1 MFPWKRFSKPGTQT
15 SSKMRPTDGNIRTW
29 MKKVEMA
36 SEFAVSEVFSSQ
48 KPHAGKPRR
57 AAALESMDQLQDHDD
72 AYSEAQI
79 ILDDWMKKKL
89 RQELEMDEEEE
100 EQKSE
105 EEPERLNYRNFH
117 DIYSQLE
124 PQDES
129 FEVHHFL
136 QDLMETDLMDCET
149 VQSLCQDTD
158 KEKKRGLD
166 PTVAMEM
173 RHKQV
178 KERRS
183 QREAARKQQHREQE
197 ARREALEK
205 AKQLESKEQR
215 RREQEARR
223 QEELLQQEVVRLR
236 REMQEKRSMQQKAR
250 KREKESKEKKIT
262 VKNAITPEP
271 DVVTQRQLCHR
282 EQVVEAKAHI
292 LNLQCMQKHFYI
304 WYSVVLEKRVQ
315 VVKAA
320 AFCDWRRQLR
330 AWRVWRVLLWVR
342 RRDRETERMEEELRL
357 ENRRCQLAEQ
367 SNRRRLLRRCL
378 NDWRLWC
385 RTEKDRKKLFSQ
397 REETRRKMEALIDA
411 AASGKL
417 TKRNCTEPP
426 ITVQPENVNQSETT
440 AQLAQA
446 PVQRATS
453 APTLPTLTDRT
464 TAPPIQ
470 AWQMTRHHTVLSLA
484 EVQEGRRLKGAPRC
498 QSAEMPGGRFEHRH
512 AAQQKT
518 IAEQNRLL
526 KEQQDIISELQ
537 ERQKLLELKQEAEK
551 VEQLTVQ
558 LKPSA
563 SQSVIKTSPRSKGAS
578 DESATGRPAPKEY
591 DSRLASRHPAVRAM
605 EQRAQQRAER
615 RREVVEMMKRRKEEK
630 LAQIKADEEERLRKE
645 EEEKREAVERRK
657 EEKRLKK
664 EREIE
669 KQMRKALEQKLF
681 QQARDHYKRSLLL
694 HRGMTPWR
702 RLVEQ
707 SHANAQ
713 KAEEHHAQVLQRR
726 CLLFWLHTTSEAL
739 AEKRRRADQLYEGI
753 LVCRALYGWKMFM
766 YIQSEL
772 EVRAEHF
779 YTIRTQ
785 RKAFKVLMDHAIQ
798 QRLDAWDRETK
809 ADEHSA
815 RRVLRRCFSAW
826 RRLPEMLQEER
837 RREER
842 RDRLRHKVSEILP
855 DFRASPLDAMWS
867 LGSHN

>member
-15 SSKMRPTDGNIRTW
+15 SSKMRQTDGDISKW

-48 KPHAGKPRR
+48 KPHAGKPKRTV
-57 AAALESMDQLQDHDD
+57 ALESTVQLQDHDD

-100 EQKSE
+100 EQKTE

-117 DIYSQLE
+117 DVYSQLE
-124 PQDES
+124 PLDES

-136 QDLMETDLMDCET
+136 QDLMGTDLMDCET

-158 KEKKRGLD
+158 MEKKRGLD
-166 PTVAMEM
+166 PTATMEI

-183 QREAARKQQHREQE
+183 QRDAARKQQQREQE

-215 RREQEARR
+215 RRKQEARR

-236 REMQEKRSMQQKAR
+236 REMQEKRSMEQKAR
-250 KREKESKEKKIT
+250 KRGKETKEKQIT
-262 VKNAITPEP
+262 VKKAVTPEP
-271 DVVTQRQLCHR
+271 DVVTQRQRYR
-282 EQVVEAKAHI
+282 EQEVEAKVRI
-292 LNLQCMQKHFYI
+292 LNLQCMQKHFSI

-320 AFCDWRRQLR
+320 AFCDWKRQLR
-330 AWRVWRVLLWVR
+330 AWRVWTVLLWVR
-342 RRDRETERMEEELRL
+342 RRNRETERMEEELRL
-357 ENRRCQLAEQ
+357 ENRRCQLAQQ

-385 RTEKDRKKLFSQ
+385 RLEKDRKKLISQ

-417 TKRNCTEPP
+417 TKHNCTEPP

-446 PVQRATS
+446 PVQRPTS
-453 APTLPTLTDRT
+453 APSLPTLTDRT

-484 EVQEGRRLKGAPRC
+484 EVQVGRRLKGAPHC
-498 QSAEMPGGRFEHRH
+498 QSVEMPGGRFEHRH

-563 SQSVIKTSPRSKGAS
+563 SQSVIKTSHRSKGAS
-578 DESATGRPAPKEY
+578 NESGTGRPAPKEH

-630 LAQIKADEEERLRKE
+630 LAQIKAEEEESLRKE
-645 EEEKREAVERRK
+645 EEEKREAVEKRK

-664 EREIE
+664 EMEIE

-681 QQARDHYKRSLLL
+681 QKARDHYKRSLLL
-694 HRGMTPWR
+694 YRGMTPWR

-713 KAEEHHAQVLQRR
+713 KAEAHHAQVLQRR

-766 YIQSEL
+766 YLQSEL

-798 QRLDAWDRETK
+798 QKLDGWDRETK

-826 RRLPEMLQEER
+826 RRLPEILQEER

-842 RDRLRHKVSEILP
+842 RDRLRNKVAEILP
-855 DFRASPLDAMWS
+855 DFRGSPLNAMWS